1 MRKGYHYNLN
11 PTFKN
16 VFSPKNLG
24 MINTTTNC
32 KYYVLMGHIIL
43 LNDSRPTA
51 KFITSIYIY
60 YQLSFPKIKLNT
72 HVFSDDLISWSD
84 SRKE

>member
-51 KFITSIYIY
+51 KLHYFNLHILSII
-60 YQLSFPKIKLNT
+60 
-72 HVFSDDLISWSD
+72 IS
-84 SRKE
+84 KN